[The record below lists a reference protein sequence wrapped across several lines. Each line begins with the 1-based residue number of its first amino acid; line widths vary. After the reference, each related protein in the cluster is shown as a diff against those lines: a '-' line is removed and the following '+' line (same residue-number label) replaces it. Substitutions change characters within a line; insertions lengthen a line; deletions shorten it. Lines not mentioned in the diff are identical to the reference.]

1 MDDKE
6 YYLVATQGSQGV
18 VALREMFAGNIHPE
32 NIHVA
37 ICENGSSQ
45 PLIEF
50 IKYNTIDYSSHDSG
64 SNFTSWLMNNEQ
76 RFDHL
81 LSISWKYLF
90 DNNVISYF
98 DEKSVNFHP
107 GLLPAYRGCFS
118 TPWSIINEEK
128 YVGYTYHYISE
139 NFDEGDV
146 LFQEKIKISD
156 EDTAHSLNYK
166 IFQKG
171 LSNLIKVISLIGSN
185 GKPQLGPAHYYK
197 NKPPFD
203 GKRNPNWTIKEK
215 NNFIKAM
222 YFPPYENS
230 LDLLDDYGND
240 RI

>member
-1 MDDKE
+1 VKYRAEIDGLRALAVVPVIL
-6 YYLVATQGSQGV
+6 YHAGFQLFSGGFVGV
-18 VALREMFAGNIHPE
+18 DVF
-32 NIHVA
+32 
-37 ICENGSSQ
+37 
-45 PLIEF
+45 
-50 IKYNTIDYSSHDSG
+50 Y
-64 SNFTSWLMNNEQ
+64 
-76 RFDHL
+76 
-81 LSISWKYLF
+81 
-90 DNNVISYF
+90 VISGYLITNIILMDIDKGKF
-98 DEKSVNFHP
+98 SLVHFYERRARR
-107 GLLPAYRGCFS
+107 LLPAYRGCFS

-156 EDTAHSLNYK
+156 EDTAHSLSYK

-203 GKRNPNWTIKEK
+203 GKINPNWTIKEK